1 MAMNVEALPASY
13 ADHPAQMRT
22 IVAASVIG
30 TVVEWYDFLIYGTAA
45 AIVFNKLFF
54 PSFDPFVGTLAAF
67 GTYAVGFVARPLGG
81 VIFGHFG
88 DKLGRK
94 TMLALT
100 MVIMGIG
107 TFLIGCLPT
116 YQQVGVWAPVALIT
130 LRLLQGIGIGGE
142 WGGAVLMVIEHAK
155 HGQRGFYGS
164 LVQVGF
170 PLGVAS
176 STGVFL
182 ALSQM
187 PEADFLAWGWRVP
200 FLLSIFLV
208 AVGLF
213 IRLRLTET
221 PAFSRIQRE
230 ESFSRAPALDVI
242 SKTPKSF
249 FVAIGMKVSEVAW
262 VYVLTVFIIVY
273 ATTKLGLPRGLILN
287 GIILAALVEVVTIP
301 LFGALSDRI
310 GRKALYVAGAIL
322 SAAAAF
328 PVFWLLETKDPTIV
342 IATIVVAMSI
352 THGMMFGPQAAYM
365 PELFGTRVRYSGAS
379 LGCQI
384 AAAISVQLHDLILP
398 FMPAIYLWEYKFGF
412 WAMHGHLPQRLNFRT
427 LALRDYFQWELFFT
441 VGRPLLVGSLI
452 IGLPSATIIYFICR
466 GLVTT
471 HRASRE
477 EGK

>member
-1 MAMNVEALPASY
+1 MAINVEALPAGY
-13 ADHPAQMRT
+13 ADHPSRMRT

-45 AIVFNKLFF
+45 ALVFNKLFF

-88 DKLGRK
+88 DKIGRK

-170 PLGVAS
+170 PLGVAG

-187 PEADFLAWGWRVP
+187 PEADFLAWGWRLP

-221 PAFSRIQRE
+221 PAFNRIQRE
-230 ESFSRAPALDVI
+230 RALARAPALDVI

-249 FVAIGMKVSEVAW
+249 FIAIGMKISEVAW
-262 VYVLTVFIIVY
+262 VYVLTVFVIVY
-273 ATTKLGLPRGLILN
+273 ATGKLGLSRGLILN
-287 GIILAALVEVVTIP
+287 GIMLAALVEVVTIP

-310 GRKALYVAGAIL
+310 GRKAIYVAGAIL
-322 SAAAAF
+322 SALLAF
-328 PVFWLLETKDPTIV
+328 PVFWLLETKDP
-342 IATIVVAMSI
+342 ATIVLTIAVVMSI

-379 LGCQI
+379 FGFQ
-384 AAAISVQLHDLILP
+384 AAAALGGGFAPIIATALAGTMGGTAGVSMMLIL
-398 FMPAIYLWEYKFGF
+398 
-412 WAMHGHLPQRLNFRT
+412 
-427 LALRDYFQWELFFT
+427 LALITFVATLCARET
-441 VGRPLLVGSLI
+441 KGESLLG
-452 IGLPSATIIYFICR
+452 
-466 GLVTT
+466 
-471 HRASRE
+471 
-477 EGK
+477 

>member
-1 MAMNVEALPASY
+1 MAMNVEALPAGY
-13 ADHPAQMRT
+13 ADQPSRMRT

-45 AIVFNKLFF
+45 ALVFNKLFF

-81 VIFGHFG
+81 VIFGHYG

-116 YQQVGVWAPVALIT
+116 YQQIGVWAPIALIT
-130 LRLLQGIGIGGE
+130 LRFLQGIGIGGE

-170 PLGVAS
+170 PLGVAT

-187 PEADFLAWGWRVP
+187 PEADFLAWGWRLP
-200 FLLSIFLV
+200 FLLSIVLV

-213 IRLRLTET
+213 IRMRLTET
-221 PAFSRIQRE
+221 PAFNRVQRDDTLA
-230 ESFSRAPALDVI
+230 RAPVLEVI
-242 SKTPKSF
+242 SKTPKTF

-262 VYVLTVFIIVY
+262 VYVLTVFSIVY
-273 ATTKLGLPRGLILN
+273 ATGKLGLPRTLILN
-287 GIILAALVEVVTIP
+287 GIMLAALVEVVTIP
-301 LFGALSDRI
+301 LFGALSDQV
-310 GRKALYVAGAIL
+310 GRKAMYITGAVL

-342 IATIVVAMSI
+342 VVTIAVVMSI

-384 AAAISVQLHDLILP
+384 AAAISGGFSPIIAAALLGWAGATWPISL
-398 FMPAIYLWEYKFGF
+398 YL
-412 WAMHGHLPQRLNFRT
+412 
-427 LALRDYFQWELFFT
+427 
-441 VGRPLLVGSLI
+441 
-452 IGLPSATIIYFICR
+452 IGLAVITLVAVSASHDTSDIDI
-466 GLVTT
+466 LQT
-471 HRASRE
+471 
-477 EGK
+477 

>member
-1 MAMNVEALPASY
+1 MAINVEALPADY
-13 ADHPAQMRT
+13 ADQPSRMRS

-81 VIFGHFG
+81 VIFGHYG

-116 YQQVGVWAPVALIT
+116 YQQIGVWAPIALIT
-130 LRLLQGIGIGGE
+130 LRFLQGIGIGGE

-170 PLGVAS
+170 PLGVAA

-187 PEADFLAWGWRVP
+187 PEADFLSWGWRLP
-200 FLLSIFLV
+200 FLLSIVLV

-221 PAFSRIQRE
+221 PAFNRIQRE
-230 ESFSRAPALDVI
+230 DTLARAPVLEVI

-262 VYVLTVFIIVY
+262 VYVLTVFTIVY
-273 ATTKLGLPRGLILN
+273 ATGKLGLPRTLILN
-287 GIILAALVEVVTIP
+287 GIMLAALVEVVTIP
-301 LFGALSDRI
+301 LFGALSDQV
-310 GRKALYVAGAIL
+310 GRKPMYIVGALL

-342 IATIVVAMSI
+342 VVTIAVVMSI

-384 AAAISVQLHDLILP
+384 AAAISGGFSPIIAAALLGWAGATWPISL
-398 FMPAIYLWEYKFGF
+398 YL
-412 WAMHGHLPQRLNFRT
+412 
-427 LALRDYFQWELFFT
+427 
-441 VGRPLLVGSLI
+441 
-452 IGLPSATIIYFICR
+452 IGLAVIT
-466 GLVTT
+466 LVAVSSSHDT
-471 HRASRE
+471 ADVDISRT
-477 EGK
+477 